1 MPDRYGS
8 ITIDVDKPVPAPKKK
23 NKPVS
28 SRPKPSQKKEKRT
41 GKLPVIAV
49 IVSFLVASY
58 FLSTIY
64 LIPLAIKKYLPLY
77 VKNKAGLSLAIQ
89 KVQLNPINYQLTLEQ
104 VEADLREPSAASNP
118 LLLVKSIMIDFDLT
132 SLIRN
137 TFVCDRLRI
146 KGLQLNL
153 TRYKDKSYNI
163 PALSKLSNAQ
173 QQGEIIN
180 FSTLPFLFS
189 LNNIDISEGKIL
201 FEDRVTVKKHTVEQL
216 KLAIPT
222 LSNFSF
228 QSKTYIQPHFSAII
242 NGSHVQLSGKAE
254 QLDKNRGFHA
264 QLSCSIDSL
273 NLVPYF
279 SYLPAK
285 FPLALLKGKAD
296 TKLQVSFA
304 PYKKEGN
311 RLSIDINLTA
321 TNVEL
326 QEKHDDFRIS
336 IPAMRVEAEYA
347 PISRELLFKSG
358 VAKGLHLTGKKEM
371 VSSVVQKLF
380 SRLQKKDTGRN
391 RIDIDLL
398 LIDQGR
404 LTLLDDEGK
413 KTGNSQWDA
422 LELTIKDYSSTKT
435 SGTIYLSGRQAEN
448 KGSFSWQGKFTNADR
463 ARGKLQINDFPA
475 QELLNFLT
483 PTAKESTKGTATFT
497 GDLVLI
503 PFRKKSVAYA
513 VDNGILELQNLQ
525 LAYQNNTWLTADSV
539 RFTRIEKID
548 GRYNLG
554 NIFLKNSILN
564 LQTNE
569 LPPLFGFL
577 FSNQNGARIKG
588 IDFSGNLNL
597 KTNRTQK
604 KGLEISKI
612 HFQVNNLDKPISTD
626 NFAFTGYLARDGIIK
641 AQGKLNFLPTRMQS
655 NIAFSNIDTSLLA
668 PFYSSWPLLYNS
680 KATLHGK
687 GTYSYPETSFHGN
700 LRLTDALLKNTPESP
715 LITWN
720 LAEINNVACHFS
732 PFSLQAD
739 TWQLDTPEVQ
749 WHREYISPFRQVQKG
764 MRILFQDTS
773 QKDAL
778 FPITIKKINFRNGSV
793 KITDRRLSPTW
804 STTVDNLEGRINNL
818 NTSGDG
824 LSSFTI
830 TGITEDSPVTL
841 SGAASFFRPNL
852 DARARIKV
860 TDFPLDAYR
869 KQLKTTPVNPE
880 SATINLHLNITDN
893 KTESVSNSQ
902 MIVRNLT
909 PVSSNSDT
917 ALALAFLKDS
927 NGSFPLNIQMDNSGQ
942 SLFRESVASF
952 KTTVIKA
959 SYAPLLLDP
968 EFKDLQD
975 NDIILFQPGTTQI
988 SSNGK
993 EILSRYAALLNQHT
1007 DLRLSLT
1014 GMADNEK
1021 DRAILQKTLEDQEQ
1035 QRVDRENTVRLEKY
1049 RKKQQEAA
1057 EFQTVSSLEEE
1068 DIAKED
1074 LAGYQPLH
1082 LKPVQVK
1089 KSSLLKLARERSL
1102 IVYDFCIHSL
1112 GIAVDRA
1119 TIEKKTK
1126 ITNNAQSLGVRIS
1139 IKTMETDLE

>member
-8 ITIDVDKPVPAPKKK
+8 ITIDADKPVPAPEKK

-28 SRPKPSQKKEKRT
+28 RKTAPPQTKEQKTAKI
-41 GKLPVIAV
+41 PVISV
-49 IVSFLVASY
+49 IILFLVASY
-58 FLSTIY
+58 FLTTIY
-64 LIPLAIKKYLPLY
+64 IVPLVIKKYLPQY
-77 VKNKAGLSLAIQ
+77 VKNKTGLSLAIK

-104 VEADLREPSAASNP
+104 VEADLREPSDASNP
-118 LLLVKSIMIDFDLT
+118 LLLIKSIMIDFDLT

-137 TFVCDRLRI
+137 TFVCDRLKI

-163 PALSKLSNAQ
+163 PALSKFSKAQ
-173 QQGEIIN
+173 QQAEIIN

-201 FEDRVTVKKHTVEQL
+201 FEDQVTLKKHTVEQL

-222 LSNFSF
+222 LSNFDF

-254 QLDKNRGFHA
+254 QLDKNQGFHA
-264 QLSCSIDSL
+264 QLSCSIESL

-279 SYLPAK
+279 SYLPEK
-285 FPLALLKGKAD
+285 FPLALLKGKAN
-296 TKLQVSFA
+296 TKIQVSFA
-304 PYKKEGN
+304 PYKKKGD

-347 PISRELLFKSG
+347 PISRQLLFKSG
-358 VAKGLHLTGKKEM
+358 VAKKLHLTGKKEM
-371 VSSVVQKLF
+371 VSNVVQKLF

-413 KTGNSQWDA
+413 KTGNSQWDS
-422 LELTIKDYSSTKT
+422 LELTIKGYSSTKT
-435 SGTIYLSGRQAEN
+435 SGTIYLSGKQAEN
-448 KGSFSWQGKFTNADR
+448 KGSFSWQGKFTDANK
-463 ARGKLQINDFPA
+463 ARGKLLINDFPA
-475 QELLNFLT
+475 LELLNLLM
-483 PTAKESTKGTATFT
+483 PTVKGSTKGTATFS

-503 PFRKKSVAYA
+503 PFRKQSVDYA
-513 VDNGILELQNLQ
+513 VNNGLLELQNLQ
-525 LAYQNNTWLTADSV
+525 LAHQNNTWLTADSV
-539 RFTRIEKID
+539 RFTRIERID

-564 LQTNE
+564 LQTSE
-569 LPPLFGFL
+569 LPPLFSFL

-597 KTNRTQK
+597 KKDTTQEQ
-604 KGLEISKI
+604 GVEISRI

-626 NFAFTGYLARDGIIK
+626 NFAFTGYLTRDGVIK

-655 NIAFSNIDTSLLA
+655 NIAFSNIDLSLLA
-668 PFYSSWPLLYNS
+668 PFYSSWPILHYS

-687 GTYSYPETSFHGN
+687 GTYSYPETSFMGN
-700 LRLTDALLKNTPESP
+700 LRLTDTLLQNTPETP
-715 LITWN
+715 LLTWN
-720 LAEINNVACHFS
+720 LAEINNVACRFS
-732 PFSLQAD
+732 PFSLQAE
-739 TWQLDTPEVQ
+739 TLQLDTPEVQ
-749 WHREYISPFRQVQKG
+749 WTREYISPFRQIQKG
-764 MRILFQDTS
+764 MRILFQDIS
-773 QKDAL
+773 QKDSL
-778 FPITIKKINFRNGSV
+778 FPIAIKKINFRNGSV
-793 KITDRRLSPTW
+793 KITDRRLSPAW

-880 SATINLHLNITDN
+880 SATIDLHLAITDN
-893 KTESVSNSQ
+893 KTESVSNGQ
-902 MIVRNLT
+902 MIIRNLT

-917 ALALAFLKDS
+917 ALTLAFLKDT

-942 SLFRESVASF
+942 SLLRESVASF

-975 NDIILFQPGTTQI
+975 NNTILFQPGTNQI

-993 EILSRYAALLNQHT
+993 AILGRYADLLNQHP

-1021 DRAILQKTLEDQEQ
+1021 DRAILQKKLEDQEQ
-1035 QRVDRENTVRLEKY
+1035 QRVDKENTVRLEKY
-1049 RKKQQEAA
+1049 RKRQQESTQ
-1057 EFQTVSSLEEE
+1057 FQVVKSLQEE

-1074 LAGYQPLH
+1074 LAGYKPLIP
-1082 LKPVQVK
+1082 KPVQVK

-1102 IVYDFCIHSL
+1102 IVYDFCVHSL

-1119 TIEKKTK
+1119 TIEKKAT
-1126 ITNNAQSLGVRIS
+1126 ITGNSPSSGVRII
-1139 IKTMETDLE
+1139 IKAMETDLE